1 MDIEMDADGLLRIRA
16 ARLGT
21 QELDQLI
28 HQLAEVRTTMEPEV
42 PRRQEEAVDAVT
54 FTVQDE
60 PEAYVTR
67 DADGRVSLGMR
78 HAGFGWIAFAFTDNS
93 AQRHLAAARRDAE
106 RHADG
111 PAAGQPARLTISR
124 AQPSSGARNR
134 PSALGT
140 PPRAPGVTP
149 P

>member
-21 QELDQLI
+21 PELDQLI
-28 HQLAEVRTTMEPEV
+28 HHLAEVRTTMEPEI

-54 FTVQDE
+54 FTLQDE

-78 HAGFGWIAFAFTDNS
+78 HAGFGWIAFAFTDTS
-93 AQRHLAAARRDAE
+93 ARAIWQQLGEVLSSTPTDLLQANQR
-106 RHADG
+106 G
-111 PAAGQPARLTISR
+111 
-124 AQPSSGARNR
+124 
-134 PSALGT
+134 
-140 PPRAPGVTP
+140 
-149 P
+149 

>member
-21 QELDQLI
+21 PELDQLI
-28 HQLAEVRTTMEPEV
+28 HQLAEVRTTMEPEI

-54 FTVQDE
+54 FTLQDE

-78 HAGFGWIAFAFTDNS
+78 HAGFGWIAFAFTDTS
-93 AQRHLAAARRDAE
+93 ARAIWQQLGEVLSSTPTDLLQANQR
-106 RHADG
+106 G
-111 PAAGQPARLTISR
+111 
-124 AQPSSGARNR
+124 
-134 PSALGT
+134 
-140 PPRAPGVTP
+140 
-149 P
+149 

>member
-1 MDIEMDADGLLRIRA
+1 MDIEMDGDGLLRIRA

-78 HAGFGWIAFAFTDNS
+78 HEGFGWIAFAFTDTS
-93 AQRHLAAARRDAE
+93 A
-106 RHADG
+106 
-111 PAAGQPARLTISR
+111 R
-124 AQPSSGARNR
+124 AVWRQLGEMLSGAPTDLLQANQR
-134 PSALGT
+134 G
-140 PPRAPGVTP
+140 
-149 P
+149 